1 VNIFNKKYKKTIKL
15 ERSVKIMKAA
25 VLRGPRD
32 VRVEDFPEPKM
43 GDDCVK
49 VAVSYCGLC
58 GTDFHKF
65 AGKSGSRPVTYPVPL
80 GHEASGIV
88 VEIGKDV
95 KNFKVGDRVTVDPN
109 WSCGKCYMCHK
120 GKRHLCKNSR
130 GVVKGMAEFIC
141 PPEENVYH
149 IPDTLSLR
157 DAALAEPLSC
167 CLHGIELLDVHM
179 GDVVV
184 IIGLGAIGLM
194 MLQLCAK
201 ASAGKIIVIEPIE
214 EKREVA
220 LKLGATL
227 FINPQTENVK
237 KVIKDS
243 GIECVDK
250 VLECVGIISTA
261 ELALDIADPGAT
273 VVLFGVADNGAMLPV
288 DLYKAF
294 TKELT
299 IKTSYINPGTMI
311 PAIDLLEKKAI
322 KMEGFIQEIEI
333 EDLPLELETKSF
345 TRKGK
350 VVVHIS

>member
-1 VNIFNKKYKKTIKL
+1 
-15 ERSVKIMKAA
+15 MKAA
-25 VLRGPRD
+25 VLRGPKN
-32 VRVEDFPEPKM
+32 VKVEDFPVPPM
-43 GDDCVK
+43 HDDCVK
-49 VAVSYCGLC
+49 IAVAYCGLC

-80 GHEASGIV
+80 GHEASGVV
-88 VEIGKDV
+88 VEIGKSV
-95 KNFKVGDRVTVDPN
+95 SHFKVGDRVTVDPN

-130 GVVKGMAEFIC
+130 GVVKGMAEFVC

-149 IPDTLSLR
+149 IPDSLSLR
-157 DAALAEPLSC
+157 DAALTEPLSC

-184 IIGLGAIGLM
+184 IIGMGAIGLM
-194 MLQLCAK
+194 MLQLCVK

-220 LKLGATL
+220 LQMGATL
-227 FINPQTENVK
+227 FINPQTENAK
-237 KVIKDS
+237 QVIKES

-250 VLECVGIISTA
+250 VLECVGLVSTA
-261 ELALDIADPGAT
+261 ELALEVADPGAT
-273 VVLFGVADNGAMLPV
+273 VVLFGVADNGAILPV

-311 PAIDLLEKKAI
+311 PAIDLLDKKAI
-322 KMEGFIQEIEI
+322 QMDGFIQEIAI
-333 EDLPLELETKSF
+333 EELPEELETRARS
-345 TRKGK
+345 RKGK
-350 VVVHIS
+350 VVVRIS

>member
-1 VNIFNKKYKKTIKL
+1 
-15 ERSVKIMKAA
+15 MQ
-25 VLRGPRD
+25 
-32 VRVEDFPEPKM
+32 
-43 GDDCVK
+43 DDCVK
-49 VAVSYCGLC
+49 IAVAYCGLC

-88 VEIGKDV
+88 VEIGKSV
-95 KNFKVGDRVTVDPN
+95 SRFKVGDRVTVDPN

-167 CLHGIELLDVHM
+167 CLHGIDLLDIKL

-184 IIGLGAIGLM
+184 IIGMGAIGLM

-201 ASAGKIIVIEPIE
+201 ASAGKIVVIEPIE
-214 EKREVA
+214 EKRQVA
-220 LKLGATL
+220 YEYGATL
-227 FINPQTENVK
+227 FVNPQTEDVK
-237 KVIKDS
+237 KVIKDN

-250 VLECVGIISTA
+250 VLECVGLIPTA
-261 ELALDIADPGAT
+261 ELALDVADPGAT
-273 VVLFGVADNGAMLPV
+273 VVLFGVADPGAILPV

-299 IKTSYINPGTMI
+299 IKTSYINPNTTLA
-311 PAIDLLEKKAI
+311 AIDLLEKGVIATDP
-322 KMEGFIQEIEI
+322 FIQEITLE
-333 EDLPLELETKSF
+333 ELPLELENRTL

-350 VVVHIS
+350 VVVRIS

>member
-1 VNIFNKKYKKTIKL
+1 
-15 ERSVKIMKAA
+15 MKAA
-25 VLRGPRD
+25 VLRGPKD
-32 VRVEDFPEPKM
+32 VKVEEFPEPKM
-43 GDDCVK
+43 NDDCVK
-49 VAVSYCGLC
+49 IAVAYCGLC

-80 GHEASGIV
+80 GHEASGVV
-88 VEIGKDV
+88 VEVGKSV
-95 KNFKVGDRVTVDPN
+95 SRFKAGDRVTVDPN
-109 WSCGKCYMCHK
+109 WSCGKCYMCRK

-149 IPDTLSLR
+149 IPDSLSLR
-157 DAALAEPLSC
+157 DAALSEPLSC
-167 CLHGIELLDVHM
+167 CLHGIELLDVNM

-184 IIGLGAIGLM
+184 IIGMGAIGLM

-201 ASAGKIIVIEPIE
+201 ASAGKIIVVEPIE

-220 LKLGATL
+220 LQMGATL
-227 FINPQTENVK
+227 FINPQTEDAK
-237 KVIKDS
+237 TVIKES

-250 VLECVGIISTA
+250 VLECVGLISTA
-261 ELALDIADPGAT
+261 ELALDVADPGAT
-273 VVLFGVADNGAMLPV
+273 VVLFGVADNGAILPV

-299 IKTSYINPGTMI
+299 IKTSYINPNKMF

-322 KMEGFIQEIEI
+322 KMDGFIQEISLE
-333 EDLPLELETKSF
+333 ELPEELETKAH

-350 VVVHIS
+350 VVVRVS